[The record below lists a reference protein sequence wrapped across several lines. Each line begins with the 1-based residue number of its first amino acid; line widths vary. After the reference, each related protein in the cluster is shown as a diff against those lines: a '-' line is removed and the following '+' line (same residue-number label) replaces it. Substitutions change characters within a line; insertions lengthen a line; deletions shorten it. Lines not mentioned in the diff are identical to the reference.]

1 MTFGEIFKDFRKK
14 FGYTQEQ
21 IATYLMVSAQ
31 AVSKWENGLAA
42 PDISLLVPI
51 AELFGTT
58 TDILLGKSDEKSR
71 ETILCEIDEIS
82 NMRVNGKKSLREIYS
97 MYEDMLRQNSNNT
110 DILYRILSTA
120 KQMMYECGDLS
131 EKEKDAI
138 LENSKK
144 RAEQILKT
152 DEGKSGRLQANV
164 HGVMAD
170 IYIAAGDY
178 VNAEKEIDMLPYGAY
193 TKERKRGEMYYT
205 LSHFDDCR
213 LPLREAISD
222 NLAMLCSDMN
232 LLAMSYRESERKTM
246 DSIYKSIYGIIHAV
260 YGDDKCPVPVQYYLA
275 TSCIRLAQHAAW
287 ENDTETAMKYIGEF
301 MESLR
306 IQRQTHNKKLKN
318 TSAVLPEVMP
328 PYRAP
333 IIRPDYYGDFAIS
346 VLKWHAFDRLRNNE
360 LFIKYLNEAEKWY
373 ELAH

>member
-1 MTFGEIFKDFRKK
+1 MRK
-14 FGYTQEQ
+14 Q
-21 IATYLMVSAQ
+21 
-31 AVSKWENGLAA
+31 
-42 PDISLLVPI
+42 
-51 AELFGTT
+51 
-58 TDILLGKSDEKSR
+58 
-71 ETILCEIDEIS
+71 
-82 NMRVNGKKSLREIYS
+82 
-97 MYEDMLRQNSNNT
+97 
-110 DILYRILSTA
+110 
-120 KQMMYECGDLS
+120 
-131 EKEKDAI
+131 
-138 LENSKK
+138 
-144 RAEQILKT
+144 
-152 DEGKSGRLQANV
+152 
-164 HGVMAD
+164 
-170 IYIAAGDY
+170 
-178 VNAEKEIDMLPYGAY
+178 
-193 TKERKRGEMYYT
+193 GEMYYT
-205 LSHFDDCR
+205 LSRFDDCR

-232 LLAMSYRESERKTM
+232 LLAMSYRESDRKTM

-306 IQRQTHNKKLKN
+306 IQRQTHNKKLTN

-360 LFIKYLNEAEKWY
+360 LFIKYSNEAEKWY